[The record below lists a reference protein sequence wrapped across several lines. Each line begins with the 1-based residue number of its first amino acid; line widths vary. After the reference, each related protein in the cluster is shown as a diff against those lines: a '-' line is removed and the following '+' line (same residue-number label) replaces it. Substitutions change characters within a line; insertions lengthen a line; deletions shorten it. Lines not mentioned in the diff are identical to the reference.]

1 MVLHQLRLN
10 HPSYIA
16 ATTYEICSVVVET
29 SAVDLGV
36 GGPSP
41 SVRSISGEEEAG
53 VVLVSTPLALGVK
66 RPPFE
71 NIELKPPIDLH
82 G

>member
-16 ATTYEICSVVVET
+16 ATTYEICSIVVET

-53 VVLVSTPLALGVK
+53 VVLV
-66 RPPFE
+66 
-71 NIELKPPIDLH
+71 
-82 G
+82 